1 MAKQLDRIIREREV
15 EAITGLARTTRWRGV
30 KAGTFP
36 KPVRLT
42 PSTIGW
48 SEADLAQ
55 WLAERRAASG
65 LPQRERSI
73 A

>member
-15 EAITGLARTTRWRGV
+15 EAITGLARTTRWRAV

-48 SEADLAQ
+48 CQTDLAR
-55 WLAERRAASG
+55 WLAERRTAAG
-65 LPQRERSI
+65 LPEQEQFTE
-73 A
+73 